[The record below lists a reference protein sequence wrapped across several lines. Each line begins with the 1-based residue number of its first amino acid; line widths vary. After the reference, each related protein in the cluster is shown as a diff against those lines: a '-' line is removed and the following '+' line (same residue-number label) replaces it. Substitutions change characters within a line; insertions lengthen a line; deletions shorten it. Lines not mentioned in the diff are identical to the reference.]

1 MNEFNYKFDTPT
13 IKALKS
19 LEEASKNCYKNY
31 PGLNA
36 GAKALQKSLKIYSKI
51 INIPNV
57 VLLPQNLV
65 NNMNTALIG
74 LNNIKNAT
82 HALKIFNDEFST
94 LIKELNASIVAS
106 NLDNTLNSLSSAL
119 ASVNEHSSREV
130 VVHNIKRTQ
139 SVLKELRKSTVTSSD
154 ENYNTLQNL
163 ETYPLKPLSPKIKR
177 EIESLPNENDSI
189 KLIKFL
195 NNNVEIK
202 DGYAYVPEEVFNIIV
217 KNIND
222 TNNNDKSTK
231 IKKDTF
237 NQISL
242 GVISNALY
250 NILAKILLKLFSYI
264 FHQL

>member
-1 MNEFNYKFDTPT
+1 MP
-13 IKALKS
+13 IML
-19 LEEASKNCYKNY
+19 
-31 PGLNA
+31 
-36 GAKALQKSLKIYSKI
+36 I
-51 INIPNV
+51 I
-57 VLLPQNLV
+57 
-65 NNMNTALIG
+65 
-74 LNNIKNAT
+74 
-82 HALKIFNDEFST
+82 ST

-202 DGYAYVPEEVFNIIV
+202 DGYAYVP
-217 KNIND
+217 D
-222 TNNNDKSTK
+222 
-231 IKKDTF
+231 
-237 NQISL
+237 
-242 GVISNALY
+242 
-250 NILAKILLKLFSYI
+250 
-264 FHQL
+264 